1 MQCHLETIKG
11 EKMEIKKNQE
21 YIVDIIDN
29 GYEGEGIAKID
40 NFTVFI
46 PGAIKG
52 EKIKILIVK
61 VLSSHAFGKI
71 LEILEKSEKR
81 QNADC
86 PTYKR
91 CGGCNLRHIQYEET
105 LKMKQNAVQS
115 LVNKTLKN
123 KIQVDK
129 TIGMDKPYHYRNK
142 AQYPLGIDKNGDPVI
157 GVFAN
162 RTHEVIPM
170 ENCFIQNPQS
180 EEIAKYVLQFIKQ
193 NNISIYNEET
203 QKGLFRHIVIK
214 VGLKTNE
221 IMCIF
226 VINGK
231 DIPKE
236 NELKSALVQKFP
248 NIKTIVK
255 NINTKNT
262 NVILG
267 EQNINIF
274 GNGYIEDILGE
285 YRFKISPLS
294 FFQVNPIQA
303 EKLYNIG
310 VEAANISKD
319 DVVFDLY
326 CGISTISLFMAKFAK
341 KVYGIEIVKEAVEM
355 AKENAK
361 NNHIENAEFFDG
373 DVEVVLEDMIH
384 NKKIIPDIVMFDPPR
399 KGLDKKSIHNILK
412 IKPKKIVYISCNP
425 ATLIRDLSDFEDL
438 YEIKSITPV
447 DMFPFTSHVE
457 CVAVLELKNF

>member
-1 MQCHLETIKG
+1 
-11 EKMEIKKNQE
+11 MEIKKNQE

-29 GYEGEGIAKID
+29 GFEGEGIAKID

-81 QNADC
+81 QDADC
-86 PTYKR
+86 ITYKR

-142 AQYPLGIDKNGDPVI
+142 AQYPLGIDKNGDLVI

-193 NNISIYNEET
+193 NHISIYNEET

-214 VGLKTNE
+214 VGIKTNE

-231 DIPKE
+231 NIPKE
-236 NELKSALVQKFP
+236 NELKSALVQRFS

-310 VEAANISKD
+310 VKAANISKD

-326 CGISTISLFMAKFAK
+326 CGIGTISLFMAKFAK

-355 AKENAK
+355 AKENVK
-361 NNHIENAEFFDG
+361 NNHIENVEFYDG
-373 DVEVVLEDMIH
+373 DVEIVLEDMIH

-438 YEIKSITPV
+438 YEVKSITPV